1 MSYLSN
7 LRMVF
12 AGDFQ
17 ADVSTVNNDVRHYDN
32 KTFETR
38 FQKFQQGRVLNGWWN
53 PIGSGAFRLINC
65 KVQSVYYKDGSS
77 TSDKKDDPA
86 IGLLIA
92 GSDDRVGGKLVDLDP
107 QWQLASQIWGLE
119 IRLTD
124 GKIPYLFAGD
134 FEPAAFRDILFGRQ
148 EGASAGDQTA
158 AAAFQSVL
166 MNLKWAEGL
175 LNSRF
180 LQELKAVTDNGLM
193 SVRLNTFGYKTDHTS
208 DRFTIGTVVGMIGP
222 YYPNEPHSF
231 VLGRRMVP
239 LNGERT
245 SDNINFFDCR
255 VDEET
260 NSVFADLGN
269 ALPLTNGYGRLKDL
283 GDLQLAVLKD
293 DQTKE
298 NQRVT
303 KNADFIPLGTTIPY
317 RNQDW
322 LCQTGGIWVASFPQ
336 EQLSKITQQP
346 LALIKMFDDS
356 NGMVAI
362 RESVDGWLIRADNFV
377 HRVEPG
383 TTLTTELFAARYGS
397 PFADAEVEIRLVPP
411 LPNQG
416 GGSPTDP
423 RPPQAEIPD
432 INTPPGAVCYPLAL
446 RMDNTGKAKL
456 AITTQNPHHNPRG
469 YLDGQIYMF
478 QYQLGKQVAD
488 QQQQF
493 DYIFLLLYDEYIIP
507 EQPTWVD
514 HIQPTLQQYSNL
526 YPIMSQKL
534 FDLGDYEAVKKN
546 RAILEL
552 AFSLPPSDS
561 NSMPVTRDLSEPKR
575 QTILKWL
582 RQKNPDGSYVLVYS
596 TKEQIPLLE
605 KAPITTEVVLPR
617 QIEEKGGKKR
627 FYEIFKAA
635 QRETRNQ

>member
-17 ADVSTVNNDVRHYDN
+17 ADISTVNNDVRHYDN
-32 KTFETR
+32 KTFEAR
-38 FQKFQQGRVLNGWWN
+38 FQKFQQGPVLNGWWN

-77 TSDKKDDPA
+77 TSDENDDPA
-86 IGLLIA
+86 IGLSIA
-92 GSDDRVGGKLVDLDP
+92 GSDDRVGAKLVDLDP

-119 IRLTD
+119 IRLSD
-124 GKIPYLFAGD
+124 GKIPNLFAGY

-166 MNLKWAEGL
+166 TNLQWAEDL

-193 SVRLNTFGYKTDHTS
+193 SVRLNTFGYKMDHTS
-208 DRFTIGTVVGMIGP
+208 DRFTIGTVVGTIGP
-222 YYPNEPHSF
+222 YYPNEPRSF

-239 LNGERT
+239 INGKQT

-260 NSVFADLGN
+260 CSVFADLGN

-283 GDLQLAVLKD
+283 GDLQLAVLVQD
-293 DQTKE
+293 TIKE
-298 NQRVT
+298 NERVT

-322 LCQTGGIWVASFPQ
+322 LRQTGGIWVASFSQ
-336 EQLSKITQQP
+336 KVLSQVTQQP
-346 LALIKMFDDS
+346 LALIEMFDDS

-377 HRVEPG
+377 HRVESG
-383 TTLTTELFAARYGS
+383 RTFTTELFAARYGS
-397 PFADAEVEIRLVPP
+397 PSAGAEAEITLEKP
-411 LPNQG
+411 LSGQG
-416 GGSPTDP
+416 GGPPTDP
-423 RPPQAEIPD
+423 RPPKATIPK
-432 INTPPGAVCYPLAL
+432 INTPPEAVRYPSTLTT
-446 RMDNTGKAKL
+446 DNSGKAKL
-456 AITTQNPHHNPRG
+456 AIETQNPDNPRG

-478 QYQLGKQVAD
+478 KYRLAKQVAA

-493 DYIFLLLYDEYIIP
+493 DYIFLLLYDEYTVP

-514 HIQPTLQQYSNL
+514 HIQPILQQYSNL

-534 FDLGDYEAVKKN
+534 FDLSDYRAVAKN

-552 AFSLPPSDS
+552 AFSLPLSDP
-561 NSMPVTRDLSEPKR
+561 NHMPVTRDLSPPKR
-575 QTILKWL
+575 QTILQWL
-582 RQKNPDGSYVLVYS
+582 KQKNPDGSYALVYS
-596 TKEQIPLLE
+596 TKEQISRLE
-605 KAPITTEVVLPR
+605 KAPMTVEVVLPT
-617 QIEEKGGKKR
+617 QIEENGGKKR
-627 FYEIFKAA
+627 FYEGFKAA
-635 QRETRNQ
+635 QRKTRNQ

>member
-1 MSYLSN
+1 MSYLNN

-17 ADVSTVNNDVRHYDN
+17 ADTSTVNNDVRHYDN
-32 KTFETR
+32 ETFQPR
-38 FQKFQQGRVLNGWWN
+38 FQKFQKGPVLNGWWN

-65 KVQSVYYKDGSS
+65 KVQSVYYQDGSS
-77 TSDKKDDPA
+77 TSDKNDDGA
-86 IGLLIA
+86 IGLLIG
-92 GSDDRVGGKLVDLDP
+92 GSDDRVGGKIVDLDP

-124 GKIPYLFAGD
+124 GQIPDLFAGH
-134 FEPAAFRDILFGRQ
+134 FEPTAFRDILFGRQ

-166 MNLKWAEGL
+166 TNLQWADNL

-180 LQELKAVTDNGLM
+180 LQELKAATSNGLM

-208 DRFTIGTVVGMIGP
+208 DRFTIGTVVGTIGP
-222 YYPNEPHSF
+222 YYPNEPRSF

-245 SDNINFFDCR
+245 SDNINFFDCH
-255 VDEET
+255 VDQET
-260 NSVFADLGN
+260 HSVFADFGN
-269 ALPLTNGYGRLKDL
+269 ALPLTNGSGRLKDL
-283 GDLQLAVLKD
+283 GDLQLAVLTND
-293 DQTKE
+293 ATKE

-303 KNADFIPLGTTIPY
+303 KNSDFIPLGTTIPY

-322 LCQTGGIWVASFPQ
+322 LRQTGGIWVSSFSPNL
-336 EQLSKITQQP
+336 LSQVTQQP

-362 RESVDGWLIRADNFV
+362 RESVDGWLIRAENFV

-383 TTLTTELFAARYGS
+383 RPFTTELFAAQYGS
-397 PFADAEVEIRLVPP
+397 PFANTEVEIELQPVVEGS
-411 LPNQG
+411 G
-416 GGSPTDP
+416 GGSETDP
-423 RPPQAEIPD
+423 CPPQAPIPD
-432 INTPPGAVCYPLAL
+432 INTPPEAVSYPSTLTT
-446 RMDNTGKAKL
+446 DSTGKANL
-456 AITTQNPHHNPRG
+456 AIQTQNPGNPRG

-478 QYQLGKQVAD
+478 TYQLANQAPA

-493 DYIFLLLYDEYIIP
+493 DFIFLLLYGEYTVP

-514 HIQPTLQQYSNL
+514 HIQPIFQQYSNL

-534 FDLGDYEAVKKN
+534 FDLGDYDAVVRN

-552 AFSLPPSDS
+552 AFSLPPSDP

-582 RQKNPDGSYVLVYS
+582 RQKNPDGTYALVYS
-596 TKEQIPLLE
+596 
-605 KAPITTEVVLPR
+605 ITVVPRRSKTPMTVEVALPR
-617 QIEEKGGKKR
+617 QIEENGGKKR
-627 FYEIFKAA
+627 FYESFKAA
-635 QRETRNQ
+635 QQKTRNQ